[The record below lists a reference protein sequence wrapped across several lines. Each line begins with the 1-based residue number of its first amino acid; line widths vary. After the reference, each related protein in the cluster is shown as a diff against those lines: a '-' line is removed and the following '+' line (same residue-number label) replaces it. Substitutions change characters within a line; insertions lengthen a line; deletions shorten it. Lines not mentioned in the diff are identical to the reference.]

1 MANQSFDTGAGEIVT
16 TYSESFTS
24 IPYVFTSIQTT
35 NGDSPIVTRV
45 EASTIN
51 NFTGGICQQ
60 NSTDACNG
68 SHPNE
73 TVGWVAID
81 PSINPFLKEMDIG
94 SGVSTSPSNIWSS
107 TTFTTSFTDIPVGI
121 SQTVTN
127 NGGQDVQIDEL
138 QSITTSGMEFR
149 ACELDTD
156 DNCDTHAID
165 TIRWIAIEEGVF
177 ATEYFL
183 DETTYRW
190 YENIDNITPTTALA
204 NNNTQLSSI
213 PANNQLRLRMLLQN
227 SDPDLPGGVLSLR
240 LQYAS

>member
-1 MANQSFDTGAGEIVT
+1 MANQSFDTGPGEIVT
-16 TYSESFTS
+16 TYNESFTS

-60 NSTDACNG
+60 NSTDACNS

-73 TVGWVAID
+73 TVGWIAID

-107 TTFTTSFTDIPVGI
+107 ATFTTSFTDIPVGI

-127 NGGQDVQIDEL
+127 NG
-138 QSITTSGMEFR
+138 
-149 ACELDTD
+149 
-156 DNCDTHAID
+156 
-165 TIRWIAIEEGVF
+165 
-177 ATEYFL
+177 
-183 DETTYRW
+183 
-190 YENIDNITPTTALA
+190 
-204 NNNTQLSSI
+204 
-213 PANNQLRLRMLLQN
+213 
-227 SDPDLPGGVLSLR
+227 
-240 LQYAS
+240 